1 MQGEEAWAA
10 PRGRR
15 AAGQNSCGG
24 SAGPDVL
31 AAAVWRP
38 GPRGTMGDKAGMAT
52 HPPVSEAELSSLKA
66 LSFRD
71 YLKSELRRGYLLE
84 NDEERYTA
92 RREKVY
98 TFFKIPR
105 EIEKFVA
112 YGFFQCADSFFFVF
126 TFLPIRFTLAIWS
139 LLTRPVRK
147 VFGLYFS
154 KNRRILKPAEIVDL
168 LKGVMVLVCCYLMG
182 YIDTSVCYHII
193 KTQSTIKLYLFF
205 NMLEIADRLMSAFGQ
220 DTLDALFWT
229 ATEPRGRK
237 REHFGVLFHLLVAIA
252 YVALHSTIV
261 LLQALTLNVAINSDN
276 KGLLTIVISN
286 NFVELKGAV
295 FKKFDRN
302 NLLQISCSDVRE
314 RFHNCVLLLVVVIQT
329 MKEYAWKE
337 ERLWILLP
345 DCLLVCGTE
354 ILVDW
359 LKHAFITRFNDIPA
373 DAYKDYTV
381 LLASD
386 LIMCKQKYAYSDH
399 SDLVARR
406 MGFIPLPLGVVMYR
420 ILSQSIRLTSPG
432 SYLVLAVGFLCLLSF
447 RVLNGIIILG
457 KACDL
462 IEGAEKRRA
471 RMESTSD
478 NTEKS
483 SKVSEKGN
491 ASSAGSKETLKVEVA
506 TSPIRGWSM
515 PPQTLASGERVQV
528 KRQSLEV
535 STSVSASTSIV
546 STPSPSDLHVRS
558 NSLDFLGE
566 SKKGLMANSMVNLSS
581 VGINEGPFTHDAS
594 RQYRLQHSL
603 ESIVSADN
611 SDGGESG
618 SELQSSMTQ
627 TPQNNVISQ
636 TEQAERIQTVS
647 PVPSAPREEQGSGME
662 GAALNVS
669 SEAQKCKRYPFV
681 SCDSLR
687 YRGSTDGDIL

>member
-1 MQGEEAWAA
+1 
-10 PRGRR
+10 
-15 AAGQNSCGG
+15 
-24 SAGPDVL
+24 
-31 AAAVWRP
+31 
-38 GPRGTMGDKAGMAT
+38 MGDKAGMAT

-647 PVPSAPREEQGSGME
+647 PVPSAPREEQGQGSGME

>member
-1 MQGEEAWAA
+1 
-10 PRGRR
+10 
-15 AAGQNSCGG
+15 
-24 SAGPDVL
+24 
-31 AAAVWRP
+31 
-38 GPRGTMGDKAGMAT
+38 MGDKAGMAT

>member
-1 MQGEEAWAA
+1 MKTWTYKESLLISRPDNFALPAA
-10 PRGRR
+10 MCF
-15 AAGQNSCGG
+15 STE
-24 SAGPDVL
+24 VL
-31 AAAVWRP
+31 
-38 GPRGTMGDKAGMAT
+38 
-52 HPPVSEAELSSLKA
+52 HLVSVIPSLPIAKTA
-66 LSFRD
+66 QSVYPLSFRD

-126 TFLPIRFTLAIWS
+126 TFLPVRFTLAIWS
-139 LLTRPVRK
+139 LLTRPFRK

-420 ILSQSIRLTSPG
+420 ILSQSIRLTSPA
-432 SYLVLAVGFLCLLSF
+432 SYLVLGVGFLCLLSF

-462 IEGAEKRRA
+462 IECAERRRA
-471 RMESTSD
+471 RNESVSEST
-478 NTEKS
+478 EKKS
-483 SKVSEKGN
+483 SSTCEKTSSSSVS
-491 ASSAGSKETLKVEVA
+491 SKKTIKVEVA

-515 PPQTLASGERVQV
+515 PPPTTLSNERTQS
-528 KRQSLEV
+528 KTHSLEV
-535 STSVSASTSIV
+535 STPASASASIV
-546 STPSPSDLHVRS
+546 STPSPSDPPVRS
-558 NSLDFLGE
+558 DSLDFLVE

-581 VGINEGPFTHDAS
+581 VGINEGPFTNDAS

-603 ESIVSADN
+603 ESIVSVDN
-611 SDGGESG
+611 TDVGESTG
-618 SELQSSMTQ
+618 EHQSSLSSPCTSLKLLNQ
-627 TPQNNVISQ
+627 D
-636 TEQAERIQTVS
+636 EQAERIQTVS
-647 PVPSAPREEQGSGME
+647 LIANVSPGGDNIGTECGVSE
-662 GAALNVS
+662 NVS
-669 SEAQKCKRYPFV
+669 SEARKFKRHPFV
-681 SCDSLR
+681 SCDSIR

>member
-1 MQGEEAWAA
+1 M
-10 PRGRR
+10 
-15 AAGQNSCGG
+15 S
-24 SAGPDVL
+24 
-31 AAAVWRP
+31 
-38 GPRGTMGDKAGMAT
+38 DKQVNNNNNNNNNT
-52 HPPVSEAELSSLKA
+52 SQQQQQQQTTTTTDAELNNLRG

-71 YLKSELRRGYLLE
+71 YLKTELRRGYLLE

-126 TFLPIRFTLAIWS
+126 TFLPIRFTLAIWC
-139 LLTRPVRK
+139 LLTRLLRK
-147 VFGLYFS
+147 IVGLYAS
-154 KNRRILKPAEIVDL
+154 NRRILKPAEIVDL
-168 LKGVMVLVCCYLMG
+168 LKGFMVIVCCYLIG
-182 YIDTSVCYHII
+182 NIDTSVCYHII

-237 REHFGVLFHLLVAIA
+237 REHFGVLFHLAIA
-252 YVALHSTIV
+252 IIYVTLHSTIV

-329 MKEYAWKE
+329 MKEYAWRE

-354 ILVDW
+354 VLVDW

-373 DAYKDYTV
+373 DAYRDYTT

-420 ILSQSIRLTSPG
+420 ILSQSITLTNPT
-432 SYLVLAVGFLCLLSF
+432 SYLILGTGFLCLLSF

-462 IEGAEKRRA
+462 IHSAQTRR
-471 RMESTSD
+471 
-478 NTEKS
+478 
-483 SKVSEKGN
+483 VHYQ
-491 ASSAGSKETLKVEVA
+491 
-506 TSPIRGWSM
+506 
-515 PPQTLASGERVQV
+515 PPPDPNHGTGRTRPKPDPKPDPVGTPDAKHDRHTVPDDCEYHRRICDGDRFQNFGKWGGGERRGRCFHPICVC
-528 KRQSLEV
+528 
-535 STSVSASTSIV
+535 
-546 STPSPSDLHVRS
+546 
-558 NSLDFLGE
+558 G
-566 SKKGLMANSMVNLSS
+566 G
-581 VGINEGPFTHDAS
+581 
-594 RQYRLQHSL
+594 
-603 ESIVSADN
+603 
-611 SDGGESG
+611 GGE
-618 SELQSSMTQ
+618 
-627 TPQNNVISQ
+627 
-636 TEQAERIQTVS
+636 R
-647 PVPSAPREEQGSGME
+647 REPHIHPITS
-662 GAALNVS
+662 
-669 SEAQKCKRYPFV
+669 
-681 SCDSLR
+681 
-687 YRGSTDGDIL
+687 

>member
-1 MQGEEAWAA
+1 
-10 PRGRR
+10 
-15 AAGQNSCGG
+15 
-24 SAGPDVL
+24 
-31 AAAVWRP
+31 
-38 GPRGTMGDKAGMAT
+38 MGDKVDITA
-52 HPPVSEAELSSLKA
+52 HPPIVEAELTSLKA

-126 TFLPIRFTLAIWS
+126 TFLPVRFTLAIWS
-139 LLTRPVRK
+139 LLTRPFRK

-168 LKGVMVLVCCYLMG
+168 LKGLMVLVCCYLMG

-420 ILSQSIRLTSPG
+420 ILSQSIRLTSPA
-432 SYLVLAVGFLCLLSF
+432 SYIVLGVGFLCLLSF

-462 IEGAEKRRA
+462 IESAERRRA
-471 RMESTSD
+471 RNESVSE
-478 NTEKS
+478 NTEKKSSSTCNKASTYSVS
-483 SKVSEKGN
+483 SKKTV
-491 ASSAGSKETLKVEVA
+491 KVEVA

-515 PPQTLASGERVQV
+515 PPPTTPSTEKPQSKT
-528 KRQSLEV
+528 QSLEV
-535 STSVSASTSIV
+535 SAPASASASIV
-546 STPSPSDLHVRS
+546 STPSPSDTPARS
-558 NSLDFLGE
+558 DSLDFLVE

-581 VGINEGPFTHDAS
+581 VGINEGPFTNDAS

-603 ESIVSADN
+603 ESIVSVDN
-611 SDGGESG
+611 TDIGESTG
-618 SELQSSMTQ
+618 GHRSTSSSPCASLKLLNQ
-627 TPQNNVISQ
+627 E
-636 TEQAERIQTVS
+636 EQAERIQAVS
-647 PVPSAPREEQGSGME
+647 LTANVLPGGDTI
-662 GAALNVS
+662 GAVCDVS
-669 SEAQKCKRYPFV
+669 EDVSTEARKFKRHPFV
-681 SCDSLR
+681 SCDSIR
-687 YRGSTDGDIL
+687 YRGSTDGDLL

>member
-1 MQGEEAWAA
+1 
-10 PRGRR
+10 
-15 AAGQNSCGG
+15 
-24 SAGPDVL
+24 
-31 AAAVWRP
+31 
-38 GPRGTMGDKAGMAT
+38 MGDKVDITA
-52 HPPVSEAELSSLKA
+52 HPPIVEAELTSLKA

-126 TFLPIRFTLAIWS
+126 TFLPVRFTLAIWS
-139 LLTRPVRK
+139 LLTRPFRK

-420 ILSQSIRLTSPG
+420 ILSQSIRLTSPA
-432 SYLVLAVGFLCLLSF
+432 SYLVLGVGFLCLLSF

-462 IEGAEKRRA
+462 IECAERRRA
-471 RMESTSD
+471 RNESVSEST
-478 NTEKS
+478 EKKS
-483 SKVSEKGN
+483 SSTCEKTSSSSVS
-491 ASSAGSKETLKVEVA
+491 SKKTIKVEVA

-515 PPQTLASGERVQV
+515 PPPTTLSNERTQS
-528 KRQSLEV
+528 KTHSLEV
-535 STSVSASTSIV
+535 STPASASASIV
-546 STPSPSDLHVRS
+546 STPSPSDPPVRS
-558 NSLDFLGE
+558 DSLDFLVE

-581 VGINEGPFTHDAS
+581 VGINEGPFTNDAS

-603 ESIVSADN
+603 ESIVSVDN
-611 SDGGESG
+611 TDVGESTG
-618 SELQSSMTQ
+618 EHHQSSLSSPCTSLKLLNQ
-627 TPQNNVISQ
+627 D
-636 TEQAERIQTVS
+636 EQAERIQTVS
-647 PVPSAPREEQGSGME
+647 LIANVSPGGDNIGTECGVSE
-662 GAALNVS
+662 NVS
-669 SEAQKCKRYPFV
+669 SEARKFKRHPFV
-681 SCDSLR
+681 SCDSIR

>member
-1 MQGEEAWAA
+1 M
-10 PRGRR
+10 
-15 AAGQNSCGG
+15 AGVSLLKVDR
-24 SAGPDVL
+24 SA
-31 AAAVWRP
+31 
-38 GPRGTMGDKAGMAT
+38 MGDKVDITA
-52 HPPVSEAELSSLKA
+52 HPPIVEAELTSLKA

-126 TFLPIRFTLAIWS
+126 TFLPVRFTLAIWS
-139 LLTRPVRK
+139 LLTRPFRK

-168 LKGVMVLVCCYLMG
+168 LKGLMVLVCCYLMG

-420 ILSQSIRLTSPG
+420 ILSQSIRLTSPA
-432 SYLVLAVGFLCLLSF
+432 SYIVLGVGFLCLLSF

-462 IEGAEKRRA
+462 IECAERRRA
-471 RMESTSD
+471 RNESVSE
-478 NTEKS
+478 NTEKKSSSSYDKTSTYSVS
-483 SKVSEKGN
+483 SKKTV
-491 ASSAGSKETLKVEVA
+491 KVEVA

-515 PPQTLASGERVQV
+515 PPPTTPSTEKAQSKT
-528 KRQSLEV
+528 QSLEV
-535 STSVSASTSIV
+535 SAPASASASIV
-546 STPSPSDLHVRS
+546 STPSPSDTPARS
-558 NSLDFLGE
+558 DSLDFLVE

-581 VGINEGPFTHDAS
+581 VGINEGPFTNDAS

-603 ESIVSADN
+603 ESIVSVDN
-611 SDGGESG
+611 TDICESTGGHRST
-618 SELQSSMTQ
+618 SSSPCASLKLLNQ
-627 TPQNNVISQ
+627 D
-636 TEQAERIQTVS
+636 EQAERIQAVSLTANVS
-647 PVPSAPREEQGSGME
+647 PE
-662 GAALNVS
+662 GDNIGTVCDVS
-669 SEAQKCKRYPFV
+669 EDVSTEARKFKRHPFV
-681 SCDSLR
+681 SCDSIR
-687 YRGSTDGDIL
+687 YRGSTDGDLL

>member
-1 MQGEEAWAA
+1 
-10 PRGRR
+10 
-15 AAGQNSCGG
+15 
-24 SAGPDVL
+24 
-31 AAAVWRP
+31 
-38 GPRGTMGDKAGMAT
+38 MGDKVDITA
-52 HPPVSEAELSSLKA
+52 HPPIVEAELTSLKA

-126 TFLPIRFTLAIWS
+126 TFLPVRFTLAIWS
-139 LLTRPVRK
+139 LLTRPFRK

-420 ILSQSIRLTSPG
+420 ILSQSIRLTSPA
-432 SYLVLAVGFLCLLSF
+432 SYLVLGVGFLCLLSF

-462 IEGAEKRRA
+462 IECAERRRA
-471 RMESTSD
+471 RNESVSEST
-478 NTEKS
+478 EKKS
-483 SKVSEKGN
+483 SSTCEKTSSSSVS
-491 ASSAGSKETLKVEVA
+491 SKKTIKVEVA

-515 PPQTLASGERVQV
+515 PPPTTLSSERTQS
-528 KRQSLEV
+528 KTHSLEV
-535 STSVSASTSIV
+535 STPASASASIV
-546 STPSPSDLHVRS
+546 STPSPSDPPVRS
-558 NSLDFLGE
+558 DSLDFLVE

-581 VGINEGPFTHDAS
+581 VGINEGPFTNDAS

-603 ESIVSADN
+603 ESIVSVDN
-611 SDGGESG
+611 TDVGESTG
-618 SELQSSMTQ
+618 EHQSSLSSPCTSLKLLNQ
-627 TPQNNVISQ
+627 D
-636 TEQAERIQTVS
+636 EQAERIQTVS
-647 PVPSAPREEQGSGME
+647 LIANVSPGGDNIGTECGVSE
-662 GAALNVS
+662 NVS
-669 SEAQKCKRYPFV
+669 SEARKFKRHPFV
-681 SCDSLR
+681 SCDSIR

>member
-1 MQGEEAWAA
+1 MSKKNDSVFQPQALE
-10 PRGRR
+10 
-15 AAGQNSCGG
+15 
-24 SAGPDVL
+24 
-31 AAAVWRP
+31 
-38 GPRGTMGDKAGMAT
+38 M
-52 HPPVSEAELSSLKA
+52 ELNELKG
-66 LSFRD
+66 LSFQD

-126 TFLPIRFTLAIWS
+126 TFLPVRFTLAIWS
-139 LLTRPVRK
+139 LLNRPVRK
-147 VFGLYFS
+147 FFGIFFN

-168 LKGVMVLVCCYLMG
+168 LKGVMVLICCYLIG

-237 REHFGVLFHLLVAIA
+237 REHFGVLFHLIVATLYVAI
-252 YVALHSTIV
+252 HSTIV

-345 DCLLVCGTE
+345 DCLMVCGTE
-354 ILVDW
+354 VLVDW

-420 ILSQSIRLTSPG
+420 VLNQSIPLHNPA
-432 SYLVLAVGFLCLLSF
+432 SYLVLLFGFLCLLSF
-447 RVLNGIIILG
+447 RILNGIIILG
-457 KACDL
+457 KACVL
-462 IEGAEKRRA
+462 IESAEKRHDRNEA
-471 RMESTSD
+471 LSEA
-478 NTEKS
+478 EKKS
-483 SKVSEKGN
+483 STGNNTATVS
-491 ASSAGSKETLKVEVA
+491 SKSNKTDPVKVEAA
-506 TSPIRGWSM
+506 TSPVRGWSL
-515 PPQTLASGERVQV
+515 PPQGL
-528 KRQSLEV
+528 
-535 STSVSASTSIV
+535 SVSDNCISKSFTISPTMCASASISNASTPV
-546 STPSPSDLHVRS
+546 SMGPPRSD
-558 NSLDFLGE
+558 SLDFLGE

-581 VGINEGPFTHDAS
+581 VGINEGPFTSDAS
-594 RQYRLQHSL
+594 RQYKLQHSL
-603 ESIVSADN
+603 ESIPSEDNPETPNNSLDQSKAADGN
-611 SDGGESG
+611 SLEVKPVCDFNASSG
-618 SELQSSMTQ
+618 NQ
-627 TPQNNVISQ
+627 T
-636 TEQAERIQTVS
+636 ERIQSVTPSRTPS
-647 PVPSAPREEQGSGME
+647 PTSDTTPEKNLAQTDNPSEIR
-662 GAALNVS
+662 
-669 SEAQKCKRYPFV
+669 KFKRPPFL

-687 YRGSTDGDIL
+687 YRGSTDTGDFL

>member
-1 MQGEEAWAA
+1 
-10 PRGRR
+10 
-15 AAGQNSCGG
+15 
-24 SAGPDVL
+24 
-31 AAAVWRP
+31 
-38 GPRGTMGDKAGMAT
+38 MGDKDDVVT
-52 HPPVSEAELSSLKA
+52 HTPIAEAELNHLRG

-71 YLKSELRRGYLLE
+71 YIKSELRRGYLLE

-126 TFLPIRFTLAIWS
+126 TFLPIRFALAIWS
-139 LLTRPVRK
+139 LLTRPIRK
-147 VFGLYFS
+147 LLGLYFS

-337 ERLWILLP
+337 ERFWILLP

-359 LKHAFITRFNDIPA
+359 LKHAFITRFNDIPS

-420 ILSQSIRLTSPG
+420 ILSQSIHLSNPA
-432 SYLVLAVGFLCLLSF
+432 SYLILLFGFFCLLSF

-457 KACDL
+457 KACS
-462 IEGAEKRRA
+462 IIQMAEKRCDKN
-471 RMESTSD
+471 ESAS
-478 NTEKS
+478 NTVDKNKS
-483 SKVSEKGN
+483 SKGPCDGTVTGKTS
-491 ASSAGSKETLKVEVA
+491 SKEEPLKVEAA
-506 TSPIRGWSM
+506 TSPIRGWSL
-515 PPQTLASGERVQV
+515 PPQPSSPCHKLPFRAQV
-528 KRQSLEV
+528 LTPEL
-535 STSVSASTSIV
+535 TTSASASIV
-546 STPSPSDLHVRS
+546 STPSPSAPSRS
-558 NSLDFLGE
+558 GSLDFFGE
-566 SKKGLMANSMVNLSS
+566 SKRGLMANSMVNLSS
-581 VGINEGPFTHDAS
+581 VGINEGPFTSDAS
-594 RQYRLQHSL
+594 RQYQLQHSL

-611 SDGGESG
+611 SDAADSSLEQLPS
-618 SELQSSMTQ
+618 SEEQ
-627 TPQNNVISQ
+627 TPEILPTAGDSIAADM
-636 TEQAERIQTVS
+636 TERIQAIT
-647 PVPSAPREEQGSGME
+647 PSST
-662 GAALNVS
+662 S
-669 SEAQKCKRYPFV
+669 SESTFFEAETPSEVKKCKRRPFL

-687 YRGSTDGDIL
+687 YRGSSDAGDLL

>member
-1 MQGEEAWAA
+1 
-10 PRGRR
+10 
-15 AAGQNSCGG
+15 
-24 SAGPDVL
+24 
-31 AAAVWRP
+31 
-38 GPRGTMGDKAGMAT
+38 MGDKKDITA
-52 HPPVSEAELSSLKA
+52 HPPITEADLTSLKA

-126 TFLPIRFTLAIWS
+126 TFLPIRFTLALWA
-139 LLTRPVRK
+139 LLTRPFRK

-182 YIDTSVCYHII
+182 YIDTSVFYHII

-237 REHFGVLFHLLVAIA
+237 REHFGVLFHLLIA
-252 YVALHSTIV
+252 MFYVALHSTIV

-286 NFVELKGAV
+286 N
-295 FKKFDRN
+295 
-302 NLLQISCSDVRE
+302 
-314 RFHNCVLLLVVVIQT
+314 
-329 MKEYAWKE
+329 
-337 ERLWILLP
+337 
-345 DCLLVCGTE
+345 
-354 ILVDW
+354 
-359 LKHAFITRFNDIPA
+359 
-373 DAYKDYTV
+373 
-381 LLASD
+381 
-386 LIMCKQKYAYSDH
+386 AYSDH
-399 SDLVARR
+399 SDIVARR

-420 ILSQSIRLTSPG
+420 ILSQSIRLTTPA
-432 SYLVLAVGFLCLLSF
+432 SYLILGVGFLCLLSF

-462 IEGAEKRRA
+462 IDGAEKRRA
-471 RMESTSD
+471 RNESVSD
-478 NTEKS
+478 KTDKKS
-483 SKVSEKGN
+483 SNTCDKTSVSSVN
-491 ASSAGSKETLKVEVA
+491 SKKTLKVEVA

-515 PPQTLASGERVQV
+515 PSKTSPSNERVQSIA
-528 KRQSLEV
+528 RSLEV
-535 STSVSASTSIV
+535 SASVSASTSIV
-546 STPSPSDLHVRS
+546 STPSPMNNHPPTPSPMSVRS
-558 NSLDFLGE
+558 DSLDFLGE

-581 VGINEGPFTHDAS
+581 VGINEGPFTPDVS

-603 ESIVSADN
+603 ESITSADN
-611 SDGGESG
+611 SDVGEHSG
-618 SELQSSMTQ
+618 EHQSSSSLPCVSLKTL
-627 TPQNNVISQ
+627 SLD
-636 TEQAERIQTVS
+636 EQAERIQ
-647 PVPSAPREEQGSGME
+647 A
-662 GAALNVS
+662 VS
-669 SEAQKCKRYPFV
+669 SATTQSSGGDSSGAECAAADEVPIEVRKFKRPPFA

-687 YRGSTDGDIL
+687 YRGSTDGDLL

>member
-1 MQGEEAWAA
+1 M
-10 PRGRR
+10 
-15 AAGQNSCGG
+15 NK
-24 SAGPDVL
+24 
-31 AAAVWRP
+31 
-38 GPRGTMGDKAGMAT
+38 MGDKRDIAM
-52 HPPVSEAELSSLKA
+52 HPPVTEAELNNLRG

-139 LLTRPVRK
+139 LMTRPFRK
-147 VFGLYFS
+147 LFGLYFN

-252 YVALHSTIV
+252 YVAMHSTIV

-337 ERLWILLP
+337 ERFWILLP

-354 ILVDW
+354 VLVDW

-420 ILSQSIRLTSPG
+420 ILSQSVCLTNPA
-432 SYLVLAVGFLCLLSF
+432 SYVILLVGFLCLLSF

-462 IEGAEKRRA
+462 IESAEKRRS
-471 RMESTSD
+471 RNESMCEST
-478 NTEKS
+478 EKKKSNS
-483 SKVSEKGN
+483 SSC
-491 ASSAGSKETLKVEVA
+491 SSITSAGVNLKEEPLKVEAA
-506 TSPIRGWSM
+506 TSPIRGRSL
-515 PPQTLASGERVQV
+515 PPEASPVQE
-528 KRQSLEV
+528 KLPYKALTPTPEMAPPS
-535 STSVSASTSIV
+535 SSSIV
-546 STPSPSDLHVRS
+546 STPSSVPPPRSD
-558 NSLDFLGE
+558 SLEFFGE

-581 VGINEGPFTHDAS
+581 VGINEGPFTSDAT
-594 RQYRLQHSL
+594 RQYRLQQSL
-603 ESIVSADN
+603 ESIVSAEN
-611 SDGGESG
+611 SDAADSS
-618 SELQSSMTQ
+618 SEQQSSSLPP
-627 TPQNNVISQ
+627 TPGVLPTANASAI
-636 TEQAERIQTVS
+636 AEDHGEHIQTVS
-647 PVPSAPREEQGSGME
+647 PVPGPFQEKTLMETDTSAEMR
-662 GAALNVS
+662 
-669 SEAQKCKRYPFV
+669 KFKRPPFL

-687 YRGSTDGDIL
+687 YRGSTDTGDLL

>member
-1 MQGEEAWAA
+1 MN
-10 PRGRR
+10 R
-15 AAGQNSCGG
+15 
-24 SAGPDVL
+24 
-31 AAAVWRP
+31 
-38 GPRGTMGDKAGMAT
+38 MG
-52 HPPVSEAELSSLKA
+52 

-105 EIEKFVA
+105 ELEKFVA

-126 TFLPIRFTLAIWS
+126 TFLPIRFSLALFG
-139 LLTRPVRK
+139 LLTRPFRK
-147 VFGLYFS
+147 LFGLYFN

-182 YIDTSVCYHII
+182 YIDSSVCYHII

-229 ATEPRGRK
+229 ATEPRGKK
-237 REHFGVLFHLLVAIA
+237 REHFGVLFHLIVATA

-314 RFHNCVLLLVVVIQT
+314 RFHICVLLLVVVIQT

-337 ERLWILLP
+337 DRFWILLP

-354 ILVDW
+354 VLVDW
-359 LKHAFITRFNDIPA
+359 LKHAFITRFNDIAA

-420 ILSQSIRLTSPG
+420 ILSQSIRLSNPA
-432 SYLVLAVGFLCLLSF
+432 SYLILLLGFLCLLSF
-447 RVLNGIIILG
+447 RVLNGVIILG
-457 KACDL
+457 KACQL
-462 IEGAEKRRA
+462 IESAEKRSSG
-471 RMESTSD
+471 STST
-478 NTEKS
+478 TETTDKKKES
-483 SKVSEKGN
+483 DTCISGAKVN
-491 ASSAGSKETLKVEVA
+491 QNKEEPQKVEAA
-506 TSPIRGWSM
+506 TSPIRGWSL
-515 PPQTLASGERVQV
+515 PPPLSTVRDKLTP
-528 KRQSLEV
+528 KSLTPTPEM
-535 STSVSASTSIV
+535 TTPVSASMGS
-546 STPSPSDLHVRS
+546 SPSSTGPPRS
-558 NSLDFLGE
+558 GSLDFLGE

-581 VGINEGPFTHDAS
+581 VGINEGPYTSDVT
-594 RQYRLQHSL
+594 RQYWLQHSL
-603 ESIVSADN
+603 ESIVSADS
-611 SDGGESG
+611 SDVVD
-618 SELQSSMTQ
+618 SSLEQQPSSQPQ
-627 TPQNNVISQ
+627 TPCVSSVAGVAPIPEDH
-636 TEQAERIQTVS
+636 TERIQALEENSKTS
-647 PVPSAPREEQGSGME
+647 PSKNMDVEILPEEVRK
-662 GAALNVS
+662 A
-669 SEAQKCKRYPFV
+669 KRPPFL

-687 YRGSTDGDIL
+687 YRGSTDTGDLL